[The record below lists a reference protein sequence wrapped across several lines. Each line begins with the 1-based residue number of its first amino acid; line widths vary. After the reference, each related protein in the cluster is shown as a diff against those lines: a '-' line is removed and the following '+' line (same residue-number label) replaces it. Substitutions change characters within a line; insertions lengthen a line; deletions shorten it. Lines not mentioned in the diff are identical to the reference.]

1 MAQDKTASTA
11 SEIRARLKITTIEK
25 NTPVYI
31 EAYRR
36 LRRLIK
42 EDIWQFGDALP
53 GETELAAYMGIG
65 RTSLRT
71 ALSLLYEDGYIKTRQ
86 GKGSYVSFDS
96 RREKY
101 RRKNPMGFVFP
112 PERIALCGELTKSR
126 GTVGAVGEDGFLA
139 EKFMPGPKQEILL
152 FARVYRLNGADAI
165 YSTCYFRSD
174 LVDCEYP
181 DDMDA
186 LEERVFSRIADLA
199 VIAEVECLAVP
210 DAVVREMELPCEFAG
225 THHTLAATT
234 YVDRDNRVVGFC
246 KDYYNDAV
254 LRFTMGIKK

>member
-1 MAQDKTASTA
+1 MAQDRTAQTGPQTQ
-11 SEIRARLKITTIEK
+11 ARLKITTIEK

-36 LRRLIK
+36 IRRLIK

-71 ALSLLYEDGYIKTRQ
+71 ALSLLYEDGYIRTRQ

-101 RRKNPMGFVFP
+101 RRKCPMGFVFP
-112 PERIALCGELTKSR
+112 PERIALRGEMTKSR
-126 GTVGAVGEDGFLA
+126 GALSTVGEDGFLS
-139 EKFMPGPKQEILL
+139 EKFTPQSGQEILL
-152 FARVYRLNGADAI
+152 FARVYRLNGADAV

-174 LVDCEYP
+174 LAECKCS

-186 LEERVFSRIADLA
+186 LEESIFSRIAELA
-199 VIAEVECLAVP
+199 AVAEYECLAVP
-210 DAVVREMELPCEFAG
+210 GGVVREMELPCEFAG
-225 THHTLAATT
+225 AYYTLVATT
-234 YVDRDNRVVGFC
+234 YVDRDNRVIGFC
-246 KDYYNDAV
+246 KDYYNDEV
-254 LRFTMGIKK
+254 IRFTMGSKK